1 MGVFPKNK
9 RGYIPKA
16 KNYRFLSLL
25 ILLLSVVSI
34 RRKLLKTTY
43 GEERSVHKIQKVV
56 IYDSGRKKIN
66 SIIQIL
72 QPVVIDY
79 LSTHSYKV
87 DIS

>member
-9 RGYIPKA
+9 RGYIHKA

>member
-56 IYDSGRKKIN
+56 IYDSGRKKNQFNKSDITTC
-66 SIIQIL
+66 SHR
-72 QPVVIDY
+72 
-79 LSTHSYKV
+79 LSFDAFV
-87 DIS
+87 